1 MQNRFYARTQ
11 FDGPVRRFCL
21 ANGIVYQA
29 FWTLSANPRLVASG
43 PVAQLAAMTK
53 VSREVAFY
61 CLVMGLQDGM
71 VVLNGTTDGGRMKAD
86 MEGREVV
93 RRWREEGEN
102 GRVWESL
109 MEGFR
114 GEMEKESGRGG

>member
-1 MQNRFYARTQ
+1 
-11 FDGPVRRFCL
+11 
-21 ANGIVYQA
+21 
-29 FWTLSANPRLVASG
+29 
-43 PVAQLAAMTK
+43 
-53 VSREVAFY
+53 
-61 CLVMGLQDGM
+61 MGLQDGM

-93 RRWREEGEN
+93 RWWREEGEN

-114 GEMEKESGRGG
+114 GEMEKECGRGG